1 MSELL
6 ARLRDGLRDRYT
18 VEREAGRGGM
28 ATVFLARDR
37 KLGREVAIKVLSPT
51 VMTAVAGER
60 FLREIRITA
69 QLQHPNILPLLDS
82 GDAAGLLYS
91 VMPYVDG
98 ESLRERLLTEQ
109 LPVAEALLLGREIT
123 EALDYAHRRGIIHRD
138 VKPEN
143 ILLSGCPPRD
153 RSAAGGCHAIVAD
166 FGIARAIGLASG
178 NSLTARGLPIGT
190 AAYMSPEQAQGEGGS
205 DPRSDVYGAGCV
217 LYEMLTGRM
226 AFGGANLREVL
237 AKQASGQPTPI
248 AELRPEVPPNVVAI
262 VSRALAKR
270 ADDRY
275 PTAGDMASD
284 LRVAM
289 GEPARLSTPVP
300 ALPPAWRDGESQAVS
315 SSPIWGRVLVAAAVL
330 VLVLLGVT
338 RLFSG
343 RRTAASLGAADGRA
357 SVAILPLETRG
368 TRVEDDYLSE
378 GLSEEITDRLEAVH
392 GLKVISPSSAAAL
405 KGRKL
410 TVRQVADTLGVRHV
424 LDGSIERSGERI
436 EARLQLTDARR
447 DKVVWRQTYRL
458 GAGELLQ
465 LQDVIARQ
473 VAGVLTTAGGKAMP
487 AGPTRTIHAAA
498 YDAYLKGSY
507 WLARR
512 TPEGLRHAAT
522 AFQEAIDQDGGYAQ
536 ALAGL
541 AAAHTYG
548 VVYGYRSEAD
558 PYSELAEALRLAD
571 RAVARDSS
579 AAEGFHAR
587 ADARSIAFFP
597 EDSVRAD
604 VLRARRLKPNS
615 AEIRMAYAWTLFRA
629 GQGDSA
635 IAQAR
640 RALAV
645 DPLSPGIRHS
655 LVALAIGARRYDVA
669 LREVRPA
676 GSGASDPVSTVLEA
690 YAQLL
695 GGQAAR
701 CADRDLGP
709 WVALRAMC
717 LQQVGRTA
725 DATALT
731 DSLAAELNAEHYAF
745 LHQYA
750 DLAAY
755 HAWRGD
761 AAASVHWLERAVAH
775 SPMLHRWQL
784 ESGLFDKVRNRPE
797 FRAGLAR
804 VWAEAEERLRVRR
817 AAIGN

>member
-1 MSELL
+1 MSDLL
-6 ARLRDGLRDRYT
+6 ARIKDALRDRYS

-69 QLQHPNILPLLDS
+69 QLQHPNVLPLLDS

-91 VMPYVDG
+91 VMPFVVG
-98 ESLRERLLTEQ
+98 ETLRERLLTER
-109 LPVAEALLLGREIT
+109 LPIGEALLLGREIA

-138 VKPEN
+138 IKPEN
-143 ILLSGCPPRD
+143 ILLSEG
-153 RSAAGGCHAIVAD
+153 HAIVAD

-205 DPRSDVYGAGCV
+205 DPRSDVYSAGCV

-237 AKQASGQPTPI
+237 AKQALGRPTPI
-248 AELRPEVPPNVVAI
+248 AELRPEVPSNVVGI
-262 VSRALAKR
+262 VERALAKR
-270 ADDRY
+270 PEDRY
-275 PTAGDMASD
+275 QSAGEMAAD

-300 ALPPAWRDGESQAVS
+300 AVPPAWRDAAPTASASLWNRLLLG
-315 SSPIWGRVLVAAAVL
+315 AAVL
-330 VLVLLGVT
+330 VLLVLGAT

-343 RRTAASLGAADGRA
+343 RRGDGAPGARDRA
-357 SVAILPLETRG
+357 SVAILPLETHG
-368 TRVEDDYLSE
+368 TSVEDEYLSE
-378 GLSEEITDRLEAVH
+378 GLSEEITDRLETVH
-392 GLKVISPSSAAAL
+392 GLKVVSPSSIVAL

-410 TVRQVADTLGVRHV
+410 TVQQVADTLGVRHV
-424 LDGSIERSGERI
+424 LDGSLERSGERL
-436 EARLQLTDARR
+436 EARLQLIDAPSG
-447 DKVVWRQTYRL
+447 KVVWEQTYRL
-458 GAGELLQ
+458 GADQVLQ

-473 VAGVLTTAGGKAMP
+473 VAGALSPPGGQMRMP
-487 AGPTRTIHAAA
+487 ASPVRTVQAAA
-498 YDAYLKGSY
+498 YDAYLKGNY

-512 TPEGLRHAAT
+512 TPEGLRHATT
-522 AFQEAIDQDGGYAQ
+522 AFGEAIELDPNYPQ

-541 AAAHTYG
+541 ASAHTYG
-548 VVYGYRSEAD
+548 VIYGYRSEAD
-558 PYSELAEALRLAD
+558 PYSELAQALQLAD
-571 RAVARDSS
+571 RAVARDST
-579 AAEGFHAR
+579 AGEAYQAR
-587 ADARSIAFFP
+587 ADARSIAFYP

-615 AEIRMAYAWTLFRA
+615 AEVRMAYAWALFRA
-629 GQGDSA
+629 GRADSA

-640 RALAV
+640 RALAL
-645 DPLSPGIRHS
+645 DPLSPGLRHS

-669 LREVRPA
+669 LREVRP
-676 GSGASDPVSTVLEA
+676 SGDAAADPVSTVLEA

-695 GGQAAR
+695 AGQGAR
-701 CADRDLGP
+701 CAQRELGP

-717 LQQVGRTA
+717 LYETGQTKEAAGLA
-725 DATALT
+725 
-731 DSLAAELNAEHYAF
+731 DSLAHELDAEHYTF
-745 LHQYA
+745 LHEYA

-761 AAASVHWLERAVAH
+761 AAASLHWLERSIAH

-784 ESGLFDKVRNRPE
+784 ESGLFDKVRNQPG
-797 FRAGLAR
+797 FRDGFAR
-804 VWAEAEERLRVRR
+804 ARAEAEERLRARR
-817 AAIGN
+817 AAIGE

>member
-1 MSELL
+1 MSELFE
-6 ARLRDGLRDRYT
+6 RLKDGLRERYT

-28 ATVFLARDR
+28 ATVFLAHDR
-37 KLGREVAIKVLSPT
+37 KLGREVAIKVLSPS

-82 GDAAGLLYS
+82 GEAAGLLYS
-91 VMPYVDG
+91 VMPFVDG
-98 ESLRERLLTEQ
+98 ESLRERLLTDQ
-109 LPVAEALLLGREIT
+109 LPVAEALLLGREIA
-123 EALDYAHRRGIIHRD
+123 EALDYAHHRGIIHRD

-143 ILLSGCPPRD
+143 ILLSNG
-153 RSAAGGCHAIVAD
+153 HAIVSD

-205 DPRSDVYGAGCV
+205 DPRSDVYSAGCV

-237 AKQASGQPTPI
+237 AKQASGQPTPV
-248 AELRPEVPPNVVAI
+248 AELRPEVSPGIIAI
-262 VSRALAKR
+262 VTRALAKR
-270 ADDRY
+270 PEDRY
-275 PTAGDMASD
+275 ASAGDMASD

-300 ALPPAWRDGESQAVS
+300 VQPASWREPRAAGAGSLT
-315 SSPIWGRVLVAAAVL
+315 WGRAMVVAAVVVVL
-330 VLVLLGVT
+330 AFGAS
-338 RLFSG
+338 RLFGG
-343 RRTAASLGAADGRA
+343 RGAGPRGGADGQA
-357 SVAILPLETRG
+357 SVAVLPMQTRG
-368 TRVEDDYLSE
+368 TSVEDEYLSE
-378 GLSEEITDRLEAVH
+378 GLSEEITDRLEAVR
-392 GLKVISPSSAAAL
+392 GLKVISPSSVVAL

-424 LDGSIERSGERI
+424 LDGSLERQGERI
-436 EARLQLTDARR
+436 EARIQLIDARR
-447 DKVVWRQTYRL
+447 GKVVWQQTYRL

-473 VAGVLTTAGGKAMP
+473 VAGALTTAGGEALMP
-487 AGPTRTIHAAA
+487 AAPRRPVQAAA
-498 YDAYLKGSY
+498 YDAFLKGTY

-512 TPEGLRHAAT
+512 TPEALRHATA
-522 AFQEAIDQDGGYAQ
+522 AFQEATDLDPGYPQ

-541 AAAHTYG
+541 SSAHTYG

-571 RAVARDSS
+571 RAVAGDST
-579 AAEGFHAR
+579 AAEAWHAR

-604 VLRARRLKPNS
+604 VVRARRLKPNS
-615 AEIRMAYAWTLFRA
+615 ADIRMAYAWTLFRT
-629 GQGDSA
+629 GRSDSA
-635 IAQAR
+635 VAQAR
-640 RALAV
+640 RALALE
-645 DPLSPGIRHS
+645 PASPGLRHE
-655 LVALAIGARRYDVA
+655 LVALAIGARRYDLA
-669 LREVRPA
+669 LREVQP
-676 GSGASDPVSTVLEA
+676 GGAAAADPVSAVLEA

-701 CADRDLGP
+701 CADHDLGP

-717 LQQVGRTA
+717 LQQVGRA
-725 DATALT
+725 AEAAALA
-731 DSLAAELNAEHYAF
+731 DSLARELDAERYAF

-761 AAASVHWLERAVAH
+761 AAQTIHWFERAVTH

-784 ESGLFDKVRNRPE
+784 ESGLFDKVRNQPA
-797 FRAGLAR
+797 FRDGFAR
-804 VWAEAEERLRVRR
+804 VRAEAEERLRVRR
-817 AAIGN
+817 AALGD